1 ATSCLLLFP
10 EKYSRIA
17 SSFVCFDIL
26 VIKKNPESYFNFRGT
41 PHSHLVAFLFA
52 VKRLIKIKLENS
64 VDIIILIRYS

>member
-41 PHSHLVAFLFA
+41 PHRASFFSKCYKNV
-52 VKRLIKIKLENS
+52 VKGACG
-64 VDIIILIRYS
+64 

>member
-1 ATSCLLLFP
+1 TSCLLLFP

-41 PHSHLVAFLFA
+41 PQCEAFLLHKALHLHLIA
-52 VKRLIKIKLENS
+52 VYYPCSGK
-64 VDIIILIRYS
+64 